1 MTLLTAL
8 TSLLAGSFF
17 GLLYGLSF
25 GLFRNRRALLPLATT
40 ARLVF
45 FSIVIIYLLRFPTIH
60 FIIVL
65 PSFLIMFWLSVLK
78 RKAVTD
84 EQRF

>member
-1 MTLLTAL
+1 MSITTAL
-8 TSLLAGSFF
+8 TSLLAGSLF
-17 GLLYGLSF
+17 GIVYGLSF
-25 GLFRNRRALLPLATT
+25 GLFRNRRALLPIMTM
-40 ARLVF
+40 ARLLF
-45 FSIVIIYLLRFPTIH
+45 FSLVTIYLLRFPTIH

-65 PSFLIMFWLSVLK
+65 PAFLVMFWLTVLN